1 MKNGKMTERIEENG
15 KIKERMDMNN
25 KGWID

>member
-15 KIKERMDMNN
+15 KIKERMDLNN